1 MALAAARR
9 LLLLGGSPTKWGDG
23 RGAWWIRKPGWGLPP
38 SGRCRGWS
46 GGSGGRVPRGTSLLG
61 RTLLQSGSDVLTL
74 AGSFVRD
81 GGWCSTPILFLLAP
95 LGFGGGLG
103 LDLLL
108 GLLEGM
114 SGTGTGNTTGSTGW
128 KPGQTSVR
136 TPSDRVLSLV
146 LESSSRSLSLL
157 SG

>member
-61 RTLLQSGSDVLTL
+61 RTLLQSGSVILTL
-74 AGSFVRD
+74 AGSFASG
-81 GGWCSTPILFLLAP
+81 GGWCSIPNLFLLAP
-95 LGFGGGLG
+95 LGFGGGLWFNLLSG
-103 LDLLL
+103 WLD
-108 GLLEGM
+108 GKSGAGTGNTT
-114 SGTGTGNTTGSTGW
+114 GTGTGNTG
-128 KPGQTSVR
+128 R
-136 TPSDRVLSLV
+136 
-146 LESSSRSLSLL
+146 
-157 SG
+157 